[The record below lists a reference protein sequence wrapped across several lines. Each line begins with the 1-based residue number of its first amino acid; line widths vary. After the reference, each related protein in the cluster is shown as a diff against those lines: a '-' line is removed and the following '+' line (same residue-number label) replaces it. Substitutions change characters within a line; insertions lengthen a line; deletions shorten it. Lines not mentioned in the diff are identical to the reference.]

1 MPRPSALAPLLVLV
15 ALAAA
20 SCQGRA
26 DPAARRPVEA
36 APEVSA
42 AQASGSATATTAPSP
57 APTASAAR
65 AALGASAAPAESA
78 APSPRLPDH
87 PPIEPLLDAG
97 KDIGVVSVPGGATGR
112 RPLVVAL
119 HGGSDKPEW
128 ACSEWRGAT
137 EGHAFVVCPR
147 GKGPPAGL
155 HWSDPKDT
163 LAAIDRAVA
172 AVTREH
178 GAWIAEGDRTLVG
191 FSIGASQAVHV
202 VAMRP
207 GEYPRV
213 ALSEGAYDLVDGA
226 AFASGMAKAGVRRLL
241 LSCTTVGRCGAS
253 YRGALSR
260 LAKAGVEARVNLAGN
275 LGHGLYL
282 GAIQSIERDWGWF
295 VAGAPSWSGFTPPSA
310 DGLPGTTVTP

>member
-1 MPRPSALAPLLVLV
+1 MLRRVLPTLALL
-15 ALAAA
+15 

-26 DPAARRPVEA
+26 DHATQRPAVA
-36 APEVSA
+36 APE
-42 AQASGSATATTAPSP
+42 
-57 APTASAAR
+57 ASAATTSAR
-65 AALGASAAPAESA
+65 AASASSASVPPATAASAAASASAEPA
-78 APSPRLPDH
+78 PRLPDH
-87 PPIEPLLDAG
+87 PAIEPLLDAG
-97 KDIGVVSVPGGATGR
+97 KDIGVVAVPGGATGK

-119 HGGSDKPEW
+119 HGGADKPEW
-128 ACSEWRGAT
+128 ACSEWRGVT

-147 GKGPPAGL
+147 GNGPPAGL
-155 HWSDPKDT
+155 TWSDPRGT

-172 AVTREH
+172 AVIREH

-226 AFASGMAKAGVRRLL
+226 SFAPGLAKAGVRRVL
-241 LSCTTVGRCGAS
+241 LSCTTVGRCGSS
-253 YRGALSR
+253 YRGALAR

-275 LGHGLYL
+275 LGHGLYVA
-282 GAIQSIERDWGWF
+282 AIQSLERDWGWF
-295 VAGAPSWSGFTPPSA
+295 VGGAPSWSGFTPPSA
-310 DGLPGTTVTP
+310 DGLPGSTVAQ